1 MRRML
6 LAAVAASLLLAGP
19 GLAREPECTDGGAVT
34 GPGFG
39 YMLTAP
45 SGWCFFFRDAGD
57 ADVRGLLVP
66 ETDDPAAA
74 PVSIRV
80 RVVFRSDTALND
92 LWQAEIARFK
102 AAHGETYTATWGV
115 DIPFAG
121 AFAARTLEL
130 AAPGLG
136 PRATVAIAEQAAV
149 FVVLTYSADWADLHD
164 WRRDTFRR
172 FAREFV
178 IPMQ

>member
-1 MRRML
+1 MRRIL
-6 LAAVAASLLLAGP
+6 WAIAAVLLLAGSA
-19 GLAREPECTDGGAVT
+19 LAKDPECTDGGAVT

-45 SGWCFFFRDAGD
+45 SGWCFFFKDARD
-57 ADVRGLLVP
+57 ADVRALLTP
-66 ETDDPAAA
+66 ETGDPASA

-102 AAHGETYTATWGV
+102 AAHGEKYTASWGV

-121 AFAARTLEL
+121 TFAARTLEIST
-130 AAPGLG
+130 PQLG
-136 PRATVAIAEQAAV
+136 PCATVAIAEQAAV
-149 FVVLTYSADWADLHD
+149 FVVLTYSADSADLLD

-172 FAREFV
+172 FAKEFV